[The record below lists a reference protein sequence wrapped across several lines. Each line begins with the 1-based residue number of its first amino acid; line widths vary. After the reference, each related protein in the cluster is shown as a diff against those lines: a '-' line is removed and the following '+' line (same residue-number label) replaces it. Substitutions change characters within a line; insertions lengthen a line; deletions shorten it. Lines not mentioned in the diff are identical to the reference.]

1 VVTGKSCEDGPV
13 GSAIQFVKYLFETSQ
28 LRLVFC
34 VFAERPVAFVPGG
47 AALI

>member
-1 VVTGKSCEDGPV
+1 VATGKSCEECPV
-13 GSAIQFVKYLFETSQ
+13 WPAIQFVKYLFETSQ

-34 VFAERPVAFVPGG
+34 VFGARPVAFVPGG